1 MVANHPQLKKL
12 SEKAVLNAL
21 RIFMNNETGH
31 CYPTQIK
38 IAEYAS
44 CTDRTVRDVL
54 KKAERLGIIKRNL
67 IRSSSGNRY
76 PHHEYWP
83 LIPGENKS
91 DYLIPAEIKTELQE
105 IKTEPQEI
113 KTEPQEINSQNLRN
127 NSPTNY
133 PYKYPNNY
141 YVRDKSE
148 KRQRTPEEVDKF
160 REGLL
165 KALKII

>member
-1 MVANHPQLKKL
+1 MRKANLPTRWSKMVASHPELKKL
-12 SEKAVLNAL
+12 SEKGVLNAL
-21 RIFMNNETGH
+21 RIFMNNESGY
-31 CYPTQIK
+31 CFPTQIK

-54 KKAERLGIIKRNL
+54 KKAEKLGIIKRSL
-67 IRSSSGNRY
+67 IKSSSGNRY

-83 LIPGENKS
+83 LIPGE
-91 DYLIPAEIKTELQE
+91 IKTQ
-105 IKTEPQEI
+105 PQEI
-113 KTEPQEINSQNLRN
+113 KTQPQEINSQNLRN

-133 PYKYPNNY
+133 PDKYPNNY
-141 YVRDKSE
+141 YVRDKLV
-148 KRQRTPEEVDKF
+148 KRQRTREEIDKL